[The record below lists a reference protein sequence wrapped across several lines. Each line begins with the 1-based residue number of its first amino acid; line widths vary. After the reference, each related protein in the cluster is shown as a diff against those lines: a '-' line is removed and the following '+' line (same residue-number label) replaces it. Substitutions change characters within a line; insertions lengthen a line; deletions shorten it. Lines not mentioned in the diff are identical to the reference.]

1 MRRNFTLTRLISVEK
16 DLTYKEIANF
26 KNYVNFIPGCTS
38 ADLIEKNNDFEIG
51 ELKFDFM
58 LKNYSI
64 KSKNILKDNS
74 IEIQQIEGPFE
85 YFNGE
90 WTLNNKKKD
99 LTEIRFDAEFELP
112 FLLDNLLPDHAINMF
127 IEGAMQAFI
136 KRLEV
141 FTEN

>member
-1 MRRNFTLTRLISVEK
+1 
-16 DLTYKEIANF
+16 
-26 KNYVNFIPGCTS
+26 
-38 ADLIEKNNDFEIG
+38 
-51 ELKFDFM
+51 M

-74 IEIQQIEGPFE
+74 IEIHQIEGPFE

-90 WTLNNKKKD
+90 WTLNSKEKD

>member
-1 MRRNFTLTRLISVEK
+1 VRRNFTLTRLIAVEK

-38 ADLIEKNNDFEIG
+38 ANLIKKNNDFEIG

-90 WTLNNKKKD
+90 WTLNSKEKD
-99 LTEIRFDAEFELP
+99 VTEIRFDAEFELP

-127 IEGAMQAFI
+127 IEEAMKAFI